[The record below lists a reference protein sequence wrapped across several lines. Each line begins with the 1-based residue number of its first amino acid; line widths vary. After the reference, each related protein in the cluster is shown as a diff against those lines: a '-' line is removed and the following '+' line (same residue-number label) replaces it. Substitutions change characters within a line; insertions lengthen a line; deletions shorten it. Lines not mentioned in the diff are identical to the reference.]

1 MKFNLSSKFIPL
13 AFFVAML
20 APFGVN
26 AELLSVD
33 LVSGAGDGQ
42 ITRDTVSSLDWLDVS
57 LTANQ
62 TFDQVRTGIFY
73 EQGFRHA
80 TRTELETLFI
90 HAGIPDD
97 GYDISV
103 THPTEALSLIAL
115 LGVTLS
121 SSGRYSVYG
130 FVGND
135 YFGTFITT
143 AVYPIGTKFS
153 ALLGK
158 IDFLDLRT
166 AGLGLIGEAH
176 FTGGH
181 PFSDQADPYY
191 GSFLVRPSPDLCG
204 TAGKSDNPKCKGQ
217 ARGQL

>member
-1 MKFNLSSKFIPL
+1 MKLNFRSTFISV
-13 AFFVAML
+13 AFLVAMF

-33 LVSGAGDGQ
+33 LVSGSGDGQ
-42 ITRDTVSSLDWLDVS
+42 ITRDTASNLDWLDVP

-62 TFDQVRTGIFY
+62 TFDQVRTGVFY
-73 EQGFRHA
+73 GQGFRHA
-80 TRTELETLFI
+80 TKSELETLFI

-103 THPTEALSLIAL
+103 THPTEALSLMTM
-115 LGVTLS
+115 LGVTLPS
-121 SSGRYSVYG
+121 SNRSSTYG

-143 AVYPIGTKFS
+143 AVYPIGTQFS

-204 TAGKSDNPKCKGQ
+204 TAGKSANPKCKGQ